1 MTRTRFSLL
10 SLVTALFAAGFAWAG
25 EAGAILAANHAAC
38 GGSGWEGKAALEVH
52 FTFAGQGM
60 TGTMQSTYELDTG
73 HFIDTSNIGP
83 TRTASGFD
91 GREAWM
97 RDMSGAITP
106 QAGGDARQLAI
117 NEAYRNANRW
127 WRSDRGGATIV
138 ALGSRSDEGRSF
150 DVLSVK
156 PDGGKA
162 FEAWFDAKTHLLAR
176 TVEPQGWQTITV
188 YVSGYRRIDGVLLA
202 GKLVIDDGTGAQ
214 YRQTITLLSAKFLPA
229 RPQDAFSA
237 PRSQLTDARILNAA
251 GRTVVPFELLNNHI
265 YAEVKVNGKGPFR
278 FVVDSGGHDLLTPDT
293 AKALAV
299 KSEGQAAGAGA
310 GEEVVNTSFA
320 SGVSFRIGDLLIEKQ
335 TIAVL
340 PFQAPQVEGFAQQGM
355 IGFEV
360 LRRFVTQIDYGKKTL
375 TFIDPAVF
383 DPAGLGTPVPFVFYS
398 HLPQVA
404 GSFEG
409 IPGLFDIDTGS
420 RVELTLTK
428 PFVDANDLIR
438 KNPKAVTAVDGWGV
452 GGPSRSYIT
461 RANELMLGPVR
472 IRNLVAG
479 FATQSKGSFADP
491 NYAGNV
497 GSGLLKRF
505 VVTFDY
511 ARQLMYL
518 KPLPAPVADSGTF
531 DRAGLWINTGAAGF
545 KVTDVT
551 AGGPAA
557 KAGVQVGDA
566 VTAVD
571 GVAASS
577 IALSDLRVRL
587 RDSDPGTVVAFTI
600 ERDGTTRV
608 VHVTLEDQI

>member
-1 MTRTRFSLL
+1 MTRTRFSIFSSIAALL
-10 SLVTALFAAGFAWAG
+10 AAGFAWGG

-38 GGSGWEGKAALEVH
+38 GGSGWEGKAAIEVH
-52 FTFAGQGM
+52 FAFAGQGM
-60 TGTMQSTYELDTG
+60 TGTLESTFDVRTG
-73 HFIDTSNIGP
+73 RFIDTSSIGP
-83 TRTASGFD
+83 TRTATGFD

-97 RDMSGAITP
+97 RDMSGAVTP
-106 QAGGDARQLAI
+106 QAGGDVRQLAI
-117 NEAYRNANRW
+117 NEAYRNANQW
-127 WRSDRGGATIV
+127 WRSDRGGATIGL
-138 ALGSRSDEGRSF
+138 LGSRSDEGRTF

-156 PDGGKA
+156 PVGGKA
-162 FEAWFDAKTHLLAR
+162 FEAWFDAQTHLLAR
-176 TVEPQGWQTITV
+176 TVEAQGPQTITA
-188 YVSGYRRIDGVLLA
+188 YISSYRRIDGVLLA
-202 GKLVIDDGTGAQ
+202 GKLVIDDGTGVQ
-214 YRQTITLLSAKFLPA
+214 YRQTVTLVSARFLPGPP
-229 RPQDAFSA
+229 REAFSA
-237 PRSQLTDARILNAA
+237 PRAQLTDARILNAA
-251 GRTVVPFELLNNHI
+251 GRTGVPFELLNNHI

-278 FVVDSGGHDLLTPDT
+278 FIFDTGGHDLLTPET
-293 AKALAV
+293 AQALGV
-299 KSEGQAAGAGA
+299 KSEGQAAGTGA
-310 GEEVVNTSFA
+310 GEDVVNTSFA
-320 SGVSFRIGDLLIEKQ
+320 GGVSFQIGDLIIEKQ

-340 PFQAPQVEGFAQQGM
+340 PFEAPQVEGFAQQGM

-360 LRRFVTQIDYGKKTL
+360 FRRFVTQIDYGRKTL
-375 TFIDPAVF
+375 TFIDPAAF
-383 DPAGLGTPVPFVFYS
+383 DPAGLGAPVPFVFYS

-409 IPGLFDIDTGS
+409 IPGQFDIDTGS

-438 KNPKAVTAVDGWGV
+438 RNPKAVTAVDGWGV

-461 RANELMLGPVR
+461 RANELTLGPVR
-472 IRNLVAG
+472 IGNLVAG
-479 FATQSKGSFADP
+479 FATQSKGAFADP

-531 DRAGLWINTGAAGF
+531 DRAGLWINTVAAGL

-571 GVAASS
+571 GAAASS
-577 IALSDLRVRL
+577 ISLSDLRARL
-587 RDSDPGTVVAFTI
+587 RDSEPGTVVAFTI
-600 ERDGTTRV
+600 ERGGATRV
-608 VHVTLEDQI
+608 VHVTLQDQI